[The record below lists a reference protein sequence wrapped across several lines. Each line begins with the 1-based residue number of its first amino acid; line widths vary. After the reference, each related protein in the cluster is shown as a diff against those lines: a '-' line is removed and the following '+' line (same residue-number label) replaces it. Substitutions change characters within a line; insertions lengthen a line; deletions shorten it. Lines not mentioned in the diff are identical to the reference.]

1 MSLLNVIRMLAGVMV
16 VVSMTGCM
24 SGPVEGTDVTPFRPV
39 MDRTITPYV
48 KPAPMRTTMAKP
60 RVERPAA
67 PVVATPAA
75 PAETNQLSEFALDN
89 AERLLKKG
97 DRVQLTI
104 YAPPQPFTCQN
115 VIDEDGRI
123 NFPLIGLMKVAGKSC
138 GEAQREVEKA
148 YIDQKIYKN
157 VTVMIVPPEGEYAV
171 TGEVI
176 RPGPYPLAR
185 DLTLIQALGRAGRY
199 TEYADKTR
207 VFITRNNE
215 RAEIKLDDIQK
226 GRRRDIVI
234 IPGDVI
240 EVPRRWY

>member
-1 MSLLNVIRMLAGVMV
+1 
-16 VVSMTGCM
+16 
-24 SGPVEGTDVTPFRPV
+24 
-39 MDRTITPYV
+39 
-48 KPAPMRTTMAKP
+48 MAKA
-60 RVERPAA
+60 RVDRPDA
-67 PVVATPAA
+67 PAVSV
-75 PAETNQLSEFALDN
+75 PAETNQLSEFILDN
-89 AERLLKKG
+89 TERLLKKG

-104 YAPPQPFTCQN
+104 YAPPQPFSCQN
-115 VIDEDGRI
+115 VIDEDGKI

-138 GEAQREVEKA
+138 GDAQREVEKA

-215 RAEIKLDDIQK
+215 RVEIKLEDIQK
-226 GRRRDIVI
+226 GRRRDIII